1 MIVVVPQCFCRNDT
15 SSATEN
21 RGCEGKDDN
30 SNKGN
35 SDAMSNSIMRPGFF
49 FFFLINFLYFL
60 NETYWRRNG
69 LVISI
74 TGYPF

>member
-1 MIVVVPQCFCRNDT
+1 MVVPQCFYRNET

-35 SDAMSNSIMRPGFF
+35 SDAISASIEKADIFLMS
-49 FFFLINFLYFL
+49 FLYFM
-60 NETYWRRNG
+60 NENYWRRNG

-74 TGYPF
+74 IGYPLGGVEM

>member
-1 MIVVVPQCFCRNDT
+1 MIIVVPQCSYRNET

-21 RGCEGKDDN
+21 CGCEGKDDN

-35 SDAMSNSIMRPGFF
+35 SDAISDSIVRPDFF
-49 FFFLINFLYFL
+49 FFFNAFPIFL

-74 TGYPF
+74 IGNTF